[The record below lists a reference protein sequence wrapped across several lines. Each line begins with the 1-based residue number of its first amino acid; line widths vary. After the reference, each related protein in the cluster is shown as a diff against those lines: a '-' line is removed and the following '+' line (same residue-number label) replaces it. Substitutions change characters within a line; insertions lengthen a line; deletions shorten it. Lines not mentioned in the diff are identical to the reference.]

1 MILPKIID
9 RCVSDRE
16 FFTSKLYSIFTKQEL
31 HELLY
36 TYGQHLSEGSYH
48 EWFYPEMNY
57 YIRMMYNIDSCF
69 RAEMIHAFLTEIEN
83 VPLLI
88 NDYNGDVQF
97 ISQWR
102 LKIAR

>member
-1 MILPKIID
+1 MILTKIID

-16 FFTSKLYSIFTKQEL
+16 FFTSKLYGIFTKQEL
-31 HELLY
+31 RELLD
-36 TYGQHLSEGSYH
+36 TYGLHLSGG
-48 EWFYPEMNY
+48 FYPEMNPVHN
-57 YIRMMYNIDSCF
+57 YIRMMYNIGSCY
-69 RAEMIHAFLTEIEN
+69 RAEMIHAFLTKIEN

-88 NDYNGDVQF
+88 NEDNGDVQF